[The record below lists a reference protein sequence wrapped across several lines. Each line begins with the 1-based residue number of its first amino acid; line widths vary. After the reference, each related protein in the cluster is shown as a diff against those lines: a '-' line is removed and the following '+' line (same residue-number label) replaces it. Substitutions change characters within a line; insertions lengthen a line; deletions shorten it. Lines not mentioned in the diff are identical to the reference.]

1 MMGRKIKKLL
11 FWASI
16 IVLLLMPLGLIYQ
29 ISLSEMEEYKVSD
42 SPVIRQSS
50 IGSPVQARRADL
62 DLYVTVSGTFTSTGV
77 EFMELNYKKP
87 YEIRWIVSY
96 GDEIQVDQLLGYYNG
111 KEVRSTVEGKIAT
124 IDTASSKPYIMVNT
138 FVPLV
143 LECSVDDA
151 TLKAVKQFRDSLFL
165 EDGTTVAVAYIEKSR
180 NSDGTTM
187 VRFVLNR
194 EGDSYGTAVED
205 LVILL
210 GTSYPQVLTL
220 PLDCIY
226 QKTEGEEEP
235 WYVRQV
241 TEDGFLISEQ
251 QVVVSYT
258 DKATAVVSGIE
269 EGQWFDSGYK
279 VVVSGDDK

>member
-11 FWASI
+11 FWTSI

-96 GDEIQVDQLLGYYNG
+96 GDEIQEDQLLGYYNG

-124 IDTASSKPYIMVNT
+124 IDTSSSKPYIMVNS

-151 TLKAVKQFRDSLFL
+151 TLKAIKQFRDSLSL

-180 NSDGTTM
+180 NSDGTTI

-258 DKATAVVSGIE
+258 DKTTAIVSSIE

>member
-11 FWASI
+11 FWALI

-29 ISLSEMEEYKVSD
+29 VSLSEMEEYKVSD

-124 IDTASSKPYIMVNT
+124 IDTSSSKPYIMVNS
-138 FVPLV
+138 FAPLV

-151 TLKAVKQFRDSLFL
+151 TLKAINQFRDTLSL

-226 QKTEGEEEP
+226 QKAEGEEEP

-241 TEDGFLISEQ
+241 TAQGLYMTEIEVEIGYSNGDM
-251 QVVVSYT
+251 VC
-258 DKATAVVSGIE
+258 VSGIS
-269 EGQWFDSGYK
+269 EGTFYDSGYK
-279 VVVSGDDK
+279 AVAGG

>member
-11 FWASI
+11 FWALI

-96 GDEIQVDQLLGYYNG
+96 GDEIQVDKLLGYYYG

-124 IDTASSKPYIMVNT
+124 IDTSSSKPYIMVNS
-138 FVPLV
+138 FAPLV

-151 TLKAVKQFRDSLFL
+151 TLKAINQFRDSLSL
-165 EDGTTVAVAYIEKSR
+165 EDGTAVAVSYIEKSR

-187 VRFVLNR
+187 ARFVLNR

-226 QKTEGEEEP
+226 QKAEGEEEP

-258 DKATAVVSGIE
+258 DKTTAVVSGLE

-279 VVVSGDDK
+279 VVVSGDDR

>member
-11 FWASI
+11 FWTSI

-96 GDEIQVDQLLGYYNG
+96 GDEIQEDQLLGYYNG

-124 IDTASSKPYIMVNT
+124 IDTSSSKPYIMVNS

-151 TLKAVKQFRDSLFL
+151 TLKAIKQFRDSLSL

-258 DKATAVVSGIE
+258 DKTTAIVSSIE
-269 EGQWFDSGYK
+269 EGQWFGSGYK